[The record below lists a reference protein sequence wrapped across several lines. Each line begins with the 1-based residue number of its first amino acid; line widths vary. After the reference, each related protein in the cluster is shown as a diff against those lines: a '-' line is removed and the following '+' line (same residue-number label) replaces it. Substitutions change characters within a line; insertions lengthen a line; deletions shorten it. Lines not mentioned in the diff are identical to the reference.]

1 MNLMNELLFMSLTH
15 ISSELINLIGVA
27 ASPLIVLITYQVF
40 RTRGF
45 AGMPDVEI
53 QNKVLDISFE
63 TIHAQ
68 IEKHLHT
75 SVLHF
80 YGDHFILP
88 PGLTFSHLAM
98 SIHNNSR
105 TLEQILPIYRNI
117 SEFGLQSAEF
127 HQVVEMIQQFL

>member
-1 MNLMNELLFMSLTH
+1 MSLTH

-88 PGLTFSHLAM
+88 RDSPFLISQCLFITIPALWNKFFRY
-98 SIHNNSR
+98 I
-105 TLEQILPIYRNI
+105 EILVNLVSKVPN
-117 SEFGLQSAEF
+117 FTKL
-127 HQVVEMIQQFL
+127 LK